1 MGCDVARVVGRGG
14 LVRAAAGW
22 RIRGGSRLPA
32 AGDPRRTVD
41 MTIDPGVAWLVIAC
55 AGLLFLV
62 AALHKLRDLRRFREV
77 FAAYQLMPMAAGR
90 LLAPVVPA
98 LELAAAAGLL
108 FDDLR
113 TLSLWIGVALMLAYG
128 A

>member
-1 MGCDVARVVGRGG
+1 MRRPCCQVGAGSLCG
-14 LVRAAAGW
+14 GW
-22 RIRGGSRLPA
+22 RVCGGSRLPPG
-32 AGDPRRTVD
+32 GDLRRTVD

-77 FAAYQLMPMAAGR
+77 FAAYQVMPVAAGR

-98 LELAAAAGLL
+98 LDVAVAVGLL

-113 TLSLWIGVALMLAYG
+113 MSA
-128 A
+128 